1 MLKSPYLFAISVL
14 ITLLSWTG
22 TARADE
28 SMALSFALPAAQK
41 AGQAQDNSQV
51 VEAVVEQ
58 KTTETAESVE
68 TVDTAKQLVLSKS
81 EDLIRYPDAL
91 PPLTETPAESQ
102 LASPNEDSIGLS
114 FADSGVQMPADESE
128 QAISQQREVE
138 APEAST
144 AIEII
149 ASEISPA
156 SGSSAAI
163 AQPAETAYNTLG
175 LDDWI
180 FNGGSSSLVARTVGS
195 AEGTR
200 MSDGGNTPAY
210 YGHTDPGNGVWN
222 LGTFSYQ
229 HGARSPEEA
238 DEKQLTRLR
247 YQGLQ
252 LEEKAAGLGV
262 KLSLE
267 AKLNGIDLANQ
278 APLAALDRGGYIE
291 RLAEAN
297 RLGMQGEKAILWART
312 HAYIDPDTQTWDAPG
327 LGNNVSSIS
336 QDQERRAIAIA
347 RALQAYQSNDTA
359 GVDSLVTGISADS
372 PADGDSRAGGP
383 VVTAN
388 LSADQDL
395 PSQVLSAQVDAYM
408 ALSFGLP
415 PVDAPADA
423 PSDTEVL
430 ASIAPLAPAA
440 TAAPSPSRP
449 LKLAFSPADAA
460 ISEEPSSSEA
470 HVAAP
475 ALFGM
480 EPAEEDITD
489 LAADAEGADV
499 ETAFEM
505 PEQVDSQIDSSAAD
519 TEAIADTDL
528 SLPTALTPA
537 PEKTYQSAPGRLLWS
552 YEDKVVQP
560 K

>member
-1 MLKSPYLFAISVL
+1 MS
-14 ITLLSWTG
+14 
-22 TARADE
+22 
-28 SMALSFALPAAQK
+28 LSFALPAA
-41 AGQAQDNSQV
+41 GRVQDNSQE
-51 VEAVVEQ
+51 VEEVVEQ
-58 KTTETAESVE
+58 KTTKTAETAE
-68 TVDTAKQLVLSKS
+68 QLVLPKA
-81 EDLIRYPDAL
+81 EDLIRYSDAL
-91 PPLTETPAESQ
+91 PPLTETPAESKP
-102 LASPNEDSIGLS
+102 AAPKEDSIGLS
-114 FADSGVQMPADESE
+114 FADSGLQMPIDEGE
-128 QAISQQREVE
+128 QAIQREDAE
-138 APEAST
+138 APGAST
-144 AIEII
+144 AIETD
-149 ASEISPA
+149 SKISPV
-156 SGSSAAI
+156 SGSSVAI

-312 HAYIDPDTQTWDAPG
+312 YAYIDPDTQTWDAPG

-336 QDQERRAIAIA
+336 QDQERRAVAIA
-347 RALQAYQSNDTA
+347 RALQAYQSTETV
-359 GVDSLVTGISADS
+359 GVDGLAASISTDSLDS
-372 PADGDSRAGGP
+372 GPA
-383 VVTAN
+383 VTAS
-388 LSADQDL
+388 LSAEEGL
-395 PSQVLSAQVDAYM
+395 PPQTLSAQVEAYM

-415 PVDAPADA
+415 PAGAPADV
-423 PSDTEVL
+423 PSDAEVL
-430 ASIAPLAPAA
+430 ASIAPSASPAA
-440 TAAPSPSRP
+440 TAAPLPSRP

-460 ISEEPSSSEA
+460 VGAAPSSSEA
-470 HVAAP
+470 LAEPEASTEGTPAELGVSSPDPAVSIPPASEADAP
-475 ALFGM
+475 TLFGI
-480 EPAEEDITD
+480 EPSEDDITD
-489 LAADAEGADV
+489 LPADSEDAGIEA
-499 ETAFEM
+499 AFERA
-505 PEQVDSQIDSSAAD
+505 EQVDSSTADSSAAD
-519 TEAIADTDL
+519 NEVIADTDL
-528 SLPTALTPA
+528 PIPAALTRP
-537 PEKTYQSAPGRLLWS
+537 PEKTYQAAPGRLLWS
-552 YEDKVVQP
+552 YEDKVIQP
-560 K
+560 EEGPKR

>member
-1 MLKSPYLFAISVL
+1 
-14 ITLLSWTG
+14 
-22 TARADE
+22 
-28 SMALSFALPAAQK
+28 MALSFALPAAQK

-58 KTTETAESVE
+58 KTTETAESVD

-327 LGNNVSSIS
+327 LGNNISSIS
-336 QDQERRAIAIA
+336 QDQERRAIAIS
-347 RALQAYQSNDTA
+347 RALQAYQSTDTA